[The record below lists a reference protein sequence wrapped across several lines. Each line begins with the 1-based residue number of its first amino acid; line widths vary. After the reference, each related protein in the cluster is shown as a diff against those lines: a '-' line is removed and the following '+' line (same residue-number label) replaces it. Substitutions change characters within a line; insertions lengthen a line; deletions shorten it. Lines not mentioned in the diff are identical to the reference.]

1 MSGAVLLRVPA
12 VLAYRELACRT
23 VAAVCKLS
31 QGGSNGAGATA
42 TRRFANELMSAV
54 GEAFNN
60 IAIHSYAHT
69 EPGSVEIELAWTP
82 EQVVVEV
89 RDTGASFDF
98 ASVPMP
104 DLECPQESGMGVFI
118 IRSFVDE
125 AEYRAGC
132 PNVLVLTKRSVGAER
147 APKTSRGRGGHHRL
161 ASG

>member
-12 VLAYRELACRT
+12 ALAYRELASRT

-31 QGGSNGAGATA
+31 HTRPGMPGGGS
-42 TRRFANELMSAV
+42 RRFTNELMSAV

-60 IAIHSYAHT
+60 VVLHAYAGT
-69 EPGSVEIELAWTP
+69 ESGAVELELSWTP
-82 EQVVVEV
+82 ETVVVQV
-89 RDTGASFDF
+89 KDTGMSFDF
-98 ASVPMP
+98 DAVPLP
-104 DLECPQESGMGVFI
+104 NLELPQEKGMGVFI

-132 PNVLVLTKRSVGAER
+132 PNVLTLTKRTSITDRG
-147 APKTSRGRGGHHRL
+147 PKTSRGRGGHRRV